1 MILLSGAPESFD
13 MPLWAITPF
22 VIMLL
27 MIAVG
32 PLLFH
37 HWWEQNKNKLIVSLI
52 LGVPTAIWLI
62 SQHLTHNLVHQLL
75 FDYVPFIIL
84 LGSLFVITG
93 GIHLKGDIEAKPW
106 INTLFLGIGAIL
118 ASFMGTT
125 GAAMLLIRPVIKTNS
140 ERKFKVHTILFFIA
154 AVANCGGLLTPLGDP
169 PLFLLYLRG
178 AEFTWFFHMLP
189 EWIFVNFL
197 LITIYFFVDTY
208 FYKKEPLESIKFD
221 KTNIEPIRLKGNLNF
236 LWLAGV
242 VAAVAFL
249 NKGYFPQWDSHHV
262 FENGSHGND
271 YLGFIREG
279 AMLLMAILSLVFTSK
294 TLRKANKFTWVPIIE
309 VAFLFLGIFTTM
321 VPALIYLSG
330 NAASFGITTP
340 QHFYYATGSLSAFLD
355 NAPTAV
361 SFHNLAIGMNEG
373 AIPIFGNG
381 YVAGVPEILLTAISL
396 GAVFFGA
403 MTYIGNGPNFM
414 VKAIAEEN
422 KINMPSFFGY
432 MIKFSLIVLLPIY
445 IITQLIFI

>member
-1 MILLSGAPESFD
+1 MILLSSASVNFD

-37 HWWEQNKNKLIVSLI
+37 HWWEQNKNKLIVSLV
-52 LGVPTAIWLI
+52 LGIPTAIFLI
-62 SQHLTHNLVHQLL
+62 TQKLTGSLIHQLL

-93 GIHLKGDIEAKPW
+93 GIHLKGDIQAKPW

-154 AVANCGGLLTPLGDP
+154 IVANCGGLLTPLGDP

-178 AEFTWFFHMLP
+178 AEFSWFFHMFP
-189 EWIFVNFL
+189 EWLFVNVIL
-197 LITIYFFVDTY
+197 LIIYFVADTY
-208 FYKKEPLESIKFD
+208 FYKKEPIENLKFD
-221 KTNIEPIRLKGNLNF
+221 TTNIEPIKLKGNLNF
-236 LWLAGV
+236 VWLLGIV
-242 VAAVAFL
+242 GSVAFL
-249 NKGYFPQWDSHHV
+249 NDQ
-262 FENGSHGND
+262 
-271 YLGFIREG
+271 YLHFIHDNHYYGFIREA
-279 AMLLMAILSLVFTSK
+279 AMLTFAGASLLFTSK
-294 TLRKANKFTWVPIIE
+294 ALRKANKFTWVPITE

-321 VPALIYLSG
+321 VPALLYLST
-330 NAASFGITTP
+330 NAASFGLTTP
-340 QHFYYATGSLSAFLD
+340 AHFYYATGSLSAFLD

-361 SFHNLAIGMNEG
+361 SFYELATGMHST
-373 AIPIFGNG
+373 IPDII
-381 YVAGVPEILLTAISL
+381 VAGIPEVLLTAISL

-422 KINMPSFFGY
+422 KIDMPSFFGY
-432 MIKFSLIVLLPIY
+432 MIKFSLIVLLPVY
-445 IITQLIFI
+445 IITQLIFL